1 MKYTIEDQ
9 TLALAGILQAA
20 WLVQQIARSGKAPD
34 STVESTLESL
44 FKLDSDDVEDVYGG
58 AIGVSQGLRILRQQ
72 LSTAGGVDMEI
83 THYVI
88 ALLQLEKKL
97 RRNQTML
104 ERIGK
109 ELERIRGQMEYF
121 SLTHE
126 NVIASLGGL
135 YQETISTLMPRI
147 LVQGEQSHLS
157 SQANAS
163 KIRALLL
170 AGIRSAVLWRQV
182 GGSKLSLLLK
192 KNAYAN
198 AADEWQKNL

>member
-192 KNAYAN
+192 KNA
-198 AADEWQKNL
+198 DRKSVV

>member
-1 MKYTIEDQ
+1 MKYTLEDQ
-9 TLALAGILQAA
+9 TLALAGVLQAA

-34 STVESTLESL
+34 STVESSLETL
-44 FKLDSDDVEDVYGG
+44 FKMDSLDVQDVYGG
-58 AIGVSQGLRILRQQ
+58 AIGVNQGLRVLRQQ
-72 LSTAGGVDMEI
+72 LSGAAGVDMEI
-83 THYVI
+83 TQYVI

-97 RRNQTML
+97 RNNNAML
-104 ERIGK
+104 EHITT

-135 YQETISTLMPRI
+135 YQETISTLLPRI
-147 LVQGEQSHLS
+147 LVQGEQSILS
-157 SQANAS
+157 SQANAN

-182 GGSKLSLLLK
+182 GGNKIKLLFK
-192 KNAYAN
+192 KSAYQK
-198 AADEWQKNL
+198 AAKQWQRNM